1 MHKEDG
7 KKFKRTIKAVAKHY
21 FNWPSEDKQ
30 VAIDFASFLRHAD
43 LNMDFLGEYI
53 GKTAQ
58 VKLLEAFF
66 DIVFQEFRELDYLF
80 YQVQNAPGLAE
91 MTRVMPQYIRTKR
104 QYIRQQ
110 PMGHVFTHC
119 PDTVF
124 GGYLNKIDVM
134 FKYLNTSFFY
144 PGGQY
149 AESQTMIN
157 MNLACANAFVCH
169 MNQIHRLNP
178 QTKQRG
184 KGGARPVHPIF
195 ISTRQTNMVKQIY
208 NPKKPFTMENCLAQ
222 YSISSLFMW
231 MYQVKLHR
239 HTPSIKQP
247 WDRDMLIRVL
257 MGFFDEPTIK
267 QNRPTWA
274 TKEFASDLYDRL
286 ATEEGNFSR
295 PAGETTANLSTSRYY
310 LKEPE
315 PAQG

>member
-1 MHKEDG
+1 MG
-7 KKFKRTIKAVAKHY
+7 
-21 FNWPSEDKQ
+21 
-30 VAIDFASFLRHAD
+30 
-43 LNMDFLGEYI
+43 
-53 GKTAQ
+53 
-58 VKLLEAFF
+58 
-66 DIVFQEFRELDYLF
+66 
-80 YQVQNAPGLAE
+80 GLAE

-208 NPKKPFTMENCLAQ
+208 NPK
-222 YSISSLFMW
+222 
-231 MYQVKLHR
+231 
-239 HTPSIKQP
+239 QP
-247 WDRDMLIRVL
+247 WDRDMLIRVF

-267 QNRPTWA
+267 QNRSTWA